1 MVRRRTLWIA
11 VNFAVVVSAYTGYSL
26 GHSKSVIDAV
36 ERVLESAAEVLHR
49 AHHMDSALV
58 RAQERL
64 GQ

>member
-1 MVRRRTLWIA
+1 MVRLRTLWLA

-36 ERVLESAAEVLHR
+36 ERVLESAAELLHR
-49 AHHMDSALV
+49 ANHLDSVIV